1 MKQLEDYQNKD
12 REFSVKSKKQLSQWE
27 TRMSEFESKMHVF
40 LKDNRF
46 EGFESLLNQLD
57 SDHQTFK
64 NAAKND
70 FLKLKDRVKQIVDE
84 LNDVKIHNENQDREI
99 DTLKR
104 RKQLGLI
111 ENEDIQ
117 SDMQRVSNVF

>member
-1 MKQLEDYQNKD
+1 M
-12 REFSVKSKKQLSQWE
+12 SMWE
-27 TRMSEFESKMHVF
+27 SRMSEFESKLFVF

-46 EGFESLLNQLD
+46 EGFETLLNSLD
-57 SDHQTFK
+57 VDLSTFK

-70 FLKLKDRVKQIVDE
+70 FIKLKDRVKQIVDE
-84 LNDVKIHNENQDREI
+84 LNDVKVHNENQDREI

-111 ENEDIQ
+111 ENEDI
-117 SDMQRVSNVF
+117 